1 MPLKEKKARAEYHRK
16 YDKIHRKDINK
27 MQRIRRA
34 KKKRDLKISD
44 AKFDYE
50 LGIFPLRMEN
60 RRVENKN
67 GNR

>member
-1 MPLKEKKARAEYHRK
+1 MPSNAEYHRK

-44 AKFDYE
+44 ANFDYE

-60 RRVENKN
+60 RRIKN
-67 GNR
+67 DTV